1 MFTSANYQLIRSNC
15 TDSNVH
21 GNKKKRAVDSRSKC
35 DKNLEIVILLA
46 KNIDQKCYLI

>member
-21 GNKKKRAVDSRSKC
+21 GNEKSVPLTPGEV
-35 DKNLEIVILLA
+35 NVI
-46 KNIDQKCYLI
+46 KI

>member
-21 GNKKKRAVDSRSKC
+21 GNEKKRAIDSRRSKC
-35 DKNLEIVILLA
+35 DNNLEIVI
-46 KNIDQKCYLI
+46 Y